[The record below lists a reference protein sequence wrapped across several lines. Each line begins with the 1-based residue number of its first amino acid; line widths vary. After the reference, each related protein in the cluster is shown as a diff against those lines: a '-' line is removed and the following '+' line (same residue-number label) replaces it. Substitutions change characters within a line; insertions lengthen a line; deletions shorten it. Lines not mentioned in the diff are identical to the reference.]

1 MLPERPIPLL
11 ELVTDPG
18 NLAFGRVAGK
28 AGFTREGILRTSL
41 ERRDEWADCV
51 MYSLRSG
58 EIGVR

>member
-1 MLPERPIPLL
+1 VLPERPIPLL

-18 NLAFGRVAGK
+18 NLASRCVAGK
-28 AGFTREGILRTSL
+28 AGFTREGLLRASL